1 MTPSLKWALEHPYIQ
16 KSDLRNETK
25 LVNNTSN
32 NVRIL
37 FVNTMNGKQVLK
49 SIVWKLSKFL
59 YVETFN
65 FDP

>member
-1 MTPSLKWALEHPYIQ
+1 MQ
-16 KSDLRNETK
+16 

-37 FVNTMNGKQVLK
+37 FVNTMNGKQILK
-49 SIVWKLSKFL
+49 SIVQKLSEFL

-65 FDP
+65 FDMVISTGLI